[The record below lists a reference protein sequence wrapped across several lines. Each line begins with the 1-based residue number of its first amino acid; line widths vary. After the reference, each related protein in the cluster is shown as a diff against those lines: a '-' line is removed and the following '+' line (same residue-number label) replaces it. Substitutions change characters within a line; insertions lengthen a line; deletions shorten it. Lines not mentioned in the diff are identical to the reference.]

1 MDFNE
6 IFKELFSLTKDG
18 SIPNTSI
25 LAEKLRNLPAFA
37 INTKLFGH
45 ELAEKYYGY
54 KRLPEKFDEFKQG
67 WKASIYDDFL
77 QKWFIDTCEE
87 LKIAPVLHRKVWEE
101 VYVVNTLRS
110 KLKSGMKGIV
120 FGVGE
125 ERLPSLFASY
135 GCEILATDLNPS
147 EEASQGWANTA
158 QLGSLDKIY
167 KPDLVDRESFDRLV
181 SFEYADMNNIGE
193 HLHGQFDFCWTLCAF
208 EHLGSIEKGLQ
219 FIENT
224 GKLLKSGGISAHTT
238 EFNYSRADTIDNWGT
253 VLFRKQDFE
262 ALAIRLS
269 AYTLPL
275 IDFNVGENPVDSFID
290 MPPYAWHEG
299 HNEKLNHCHL
309 KLMVDGFPSTCFGVS
324 FKKAPF

>member
-1 MDFNE
+1 MDFND
-6 IFKELFSLTKDG
+6 IFKELFCLTKDG
-18 SIPNTSI
+18 SIPNTSP

-54 KRLPEKFDEFKQG
+54 KRLPEKFDDFKQG
-67 WKASIYDDFL
+67 WKASVYDDFL

-101 VYVVNTLRS
+101 AYVVNTLRS
-110 KLKSGMKGIV
+110 KLKPGMKGIV

-135 GCEILATDLNPS
+135 GCEILATDLNPK

-167 KPDLVDRESFDRLV
+167 KDDLINRKSFDRLV

-208 EHLGSIEKGLQ
+208 EHLGSIEKGLH

-238 EFNYSRADTIDNWGT
+238 EFNYSRKDTIDNWAT

-262 ALAIRLS
+262 NLYNRLS
-269 AYTLPL
+269 SYELPSVNY
-275 IDFNVGENPVDSFID
+275 DVGVNPVDSFID

-299 HNEKLNHCHL
+299 HNENLNHCHL
-309 KLMVDGFPSTCFGVS
+309 KLMVDGFPSTCFGLS
-324 FKKAPF
+324 FQKA

>member
-18 SIPNTSI
+18 SIPNTSP

-54 KRLPEKFDEFKQG
+54 KRLPKKFDDFKQG

-101 VYVVNTLRS
+101 AYVVNTLRS
-110 KLKSGMKGIV
+110 KLKPGMKGIV

-135 GCEILATDLNPS
+135 GCEILATDLNPN

-167 KPDLVDRESFDRLV
+167 KDDLVDRKSFDRLV

-238 EFNYSRADTIDNWGT
+238 EFNYSRTDTIDNWGT

-262 ALAIRLS
+262 SLATRLS
-269 AYTLPL
+269 EYTLPT
-275 IDFNVGENPVDSFID
+275 IDFNVGENPIDSFID
-290 MPPYAWHEG
+290 MPPYAWHQG

-324 FKKAPF
+324 FQKA

>member
-1 MDFNE
+1 MDFQD
-6 IFKELFSLTKDG
+6 IFKEVFSLTKDG
-18 SIPNTSI
+18 GFPNTSP

-37 INTKLFGH
+37 LNTKLFGS
-45 ELAEKYYGY
+45 ELAEKYYGV
-54 KRLPEKFDEFKQG
+54 KRLPEKAEPFEQG

-87 LKIAPVLHRKVWEE
+87 LHIAPLLHRKIWEE
-101 VYVVNTLRS
+101 TYIVNTLRD
-110 KLKSGMKGIV
+110 KLKPGSRGIV

-135 GCEILATDLNPS
+135 GCQILATDLNPND
-147 EEASQGWANTA
+147 ENSQGWAATA

-167 KPDLVDRESFDRLV
+167 HADLVDREAFDKLV
-181 SFEYADMNNIGE
+181 SFEYADMNNISQ
-193 HLHGQFDFCWTLCAF
+193 HLSNKFDFCWSMCAF

-224 GKLLKSGGISAHTT
+224 GKLLKKDGISVHTT
-238 EFNYSRADTIDNWGT
+238 EFNYSSPEETIDNWGT
-253 VLFRKQDFE
+253 VLFRKKDFE
-262 ALAIRLS
+262 ALAARLGD
-269 AYTLPL
+269 YILPK
-275 IDFNVGENPVDSFID
+275 IDFSVGNKPVDSFID

-299 HNEKLNHCHL
+299 HNESLNACHL

-324 FKKAPF
+324 FQKA

>member
-1 MDFNE
+1 
-6 IFKELFSLTKDG
+6 
-18 SIPNTSI
+18 
-25 LAEKLRNLPAFA
+25 
-37 INTKLFGH
+37 
-45 ELAEKYYGY
+45 
-54 KRLPEKFDEFKQG
+54 
-67 WKASIYDDFL
+67 
-77 QKWFIDTCEE
+77 
-87 LKIAPVLHRKVWEE
+87 
-101 VYVVNTLRS
+101 
-110 KLKSGMKGIV
+110 MKGIV

-135 GCEILATDLNPS
+135 GCEILATDLNPN

-167 KPDLVDRESFDRLV
+167 KDDLVDRKSFDRLV
-181 SFEYADMNNIGE
+181 SFEYVDMNNIGE

-224 GKLLKSGGISAHTT
+224 GKLLKSGGISTHTT
-238 EFNYSRADTIDNWGT
+238 EFNYSRTDTIDNWGT

-262 ALAIRLS
+262 SLAIRLS
-269 AYTLPL
+269 EYTLPT
-275 IDFNVGENPVDSFID
+275 IDFNVGENPIDSFID

-324 FKKAPF
+324 FQKA

>member
-18 SIPNTSI
+18 SIPNTSP
-25 LAEKLRNLPAFA
+25 LAEKLRNLSAFA

-269 AYTLPL
+269 TYTLPL

>member
-18 SIPNTSI
+18 SIPNNSP

-110 KLKSGMKGIV
+110 KLKTGMKGIV

-262 ALAIRLS
+262 ALAIRLL

-299 HNEKLNHCHL
+299 HNEKLNYCHL

>member
-18 SIPNTSI
+18 SIPNTSP
-25 LAEKLRNLPAFA
+25 LGEKLRNLPAFA

-54 KRLPEKFDEFKQG
+54 KRLPEKFDDFKQG

-110 KLKSGMKGIV
+110 KLKTGMKGIV

-135 GCEILATDLNPS
+135 GCEILATDLNPN

-238 EFNYSRADTIDNWGT
+238 EFNYSCADTIDNWGT

>member
-6 IFKELFSLTKDG
+6 IFKEIFSLTKDG
-18 SIPNTSI
+18 SIPNTSP

-54 KRLPEKFDEFKQG
+54 KRLPEKYDAFTQG
-67 WKASIYDDFL
+67 WKASVYDDFL

-101 VYVVNTLRS
+101 TYVVNTLRS
-110 KLKSGMKGIV
+110 KLKPGMKGIV

-135 GCEILATDLNPS
+135 GCKILATDLNPN
-147 EEASQGWANTA
+147 EDASKGWAATA

-167 KPDLVDRESFDRLV
+167 HADLVDRESFDRLV

-219 FIENT
+219 FIKNT
-224 GKLLKSGGISAHTT
+224 GKLLKPDGISAHTT
-238 EFNYSRADTIDNWGT
+238 EFNYSRTDTIDNWGT
-253 VLFRKQDFE
+253 VLFRKSDFE
-262 ALAIRLS
+262 NLYSRLS
-269 AYTLPL
+269 SYKLPPANY
-275 IDFNVGENPVDSFID
+275 DVGVNPVDSFID

-299 HNEKLNHCHL
+299 HNENLNHCHL

-324 FKKAPF
+324 FQKA

>member
-1 MDFNE
+1 
-6 IFKELFSLTKDG
+6 
-18 SIPNTSI
+18 
-25 LAEKLRNLPAFA
+25 
-37 INTKLFGH
+37 
-45 ELAEKYYGY
+45 
-54 KRLPEKFDEFKQG
+54 
-67 WKASIYDDFL
+67 
-77 QKWFIDTCEE
+77 
-87 LKIAPVLHRKVWEE
+87 
-101 VYVVNTLRS
+101 
-110 KLKSGMKGIV
+110 MKGIV

-135 GCEILATDLNPS
+135 DCEILATDLNPN

-167 KPDLVDRESFDRLV
+167 KDDLVDRESFDRLV

-208 EHLGSIEKGLQ
+208 EHLGSIENGLQ

-224 GKLLKSGGISAHTT
+224 GKLLKSDGISAHTT
-238 EFNYSRADTIDNWGT
+238 EFNYSRTDTIDNWGT

-262 ALAIRLS
+262 SLAIRLS
-269 AYTLPL
+269 EYALPT
-275 IDFNVGENPVDSFID
+275 IDFNVGENPIDSFID

-324 FKKAPF
+324 FQKA

>member
-18 SIPNTSI
+18 SIPNTSP

-37 INTKLFGH
+37 LNTKLFGH

-54 KRLPEKFDEFKQG
+54 KRLPEKHDAFAQG
-67 WKASIYDDFL
+67 WKASVYDDFL
-77 QKWFIDTCEE
+77 QEWFISTCEE

-101 VYVVNTLRS
+101 AYVVNTLRS
-110 KLKSGMKGIV
+110 KLKPGMKGIV

-125 ERLPSLFASY
+125 ERLPSLFAFY
-135 GCEILATDLNPS
+135 GCEILATDLNPN

-167 KPDLVDRESFDRLV
+167 KSDLVDRESFDQLV
-181 SFEYADMNNIGE
+181 TFEYADMNNIGE

-238 EFNYSRADTIDNWGT
+238 EFNYSQEDETIDNWGT
-253 VLFRKQDFE
+253 VLFRKKDFE

-269 AYTLPL
+269 AYTLPT
-275 IDFNVGENPVDSFID
+275 IDFNVGVNPVDSFID

-324 FKKAPF
+324 FQKA

>member
-1 MDFNE
+1 
-6 IFKELFSLTKDG
+6 
-18 SIPNTSI
+18 
-25 LAEKLRNLPAFA
+25 
-37 INTKLFGH
+37 
-45 ELAEKYYGY
+45 
-54 KRLPEKFDEFKQG
+54 
-67 WKASIYDDFL
+67 
-77 QKWFIDTCEE
+77 
-87 LKIAPVLHRKVWEE
+87 LHRKVWEE
-101 VYVVNTLRS
+101 AYVVNTLRS
-110 KLKSGMKGIV
+110 KLKPGMKGIV

-135 GCEILATDLNPS
+135 GCEILATDLNPN

-167 KPDLVDRESFDRLV
+167 KDDLVDRESFDLLV

-238 EFNYSRADTIDNWGT
+238 EFNYSQDDATIDNWGT

-262 ALAIRLS
+262 SLAIRLS
-269 AYTLPL
+269 EYALPT
-275 IDFNVGENPVDSFID
+275 IDFNVGKNPIDSFID

-309 KLMVDGFPSTCFGVS
+309 KLMVDGFPTTCFGVS
-324 FKKAPF
+324 FQKA